1 MRLSCCGEL
10 AVAPLG
16 GPGPGT
22 VWGWQPSLGG
32 DTKPGKLYCKL
43 LPSLHL
49 GPRGVG
55 WDWVRLHKLY
65 RCFVTFEWQCVPSAL
80 CINPLPC
87 LEEKLWPHLANSS
100 SSEVMR
106 HHEPG
111 RGLLYNEVMITWAR
125 KLNYTEIWIISFS
138 HIPTP
143 HHAHLPNSSNAKY
156 LRSLVSGFWKLPW
169 VWNKFLN

>member
-1 MRLSCCGEL
+1 MESWPWLHRAALGLAQCGGGSL
-10 AVAPLG
+10 AWAGTPSQGNCSANCYPLC
-16 GPGPGT
+16 T
-22 VWGWQPSLGG
+22 
-32 DTKPGKLYCKL
+32 
-43 LPSLHL
+43 
-49 GPRGVG
+49 
-55 WDWVRLHKLY
+55 WDLEVSGESHKLY
-65 RCFVTFEWQCVPSAL
+65 RCFVTFEWQCVLSAL
-80 CINPLPC
+80 CINPLMPC

-156 LRSLVSGFWKLPW
+156 LGSLVSGFWKLP
-169 VWNKFLN
+169 